1 MDERRYL
8 VSTSRAYSG
17 RHQLGLCLTNMS
29 GFPLTTPSGLPMTER
44 LTFAEA
50 LRLMETFLG
59 GVPEAGPTER
69 RRWAEYWAHGNLRL

>member
-8 VSTSRAYSG
+8 VTTNRAYSG

-29 GFPLTTPSGLPMTER
+29 GFPLVTPRGAPMAER

-59 GVPEAGPTER
+59 GVPEAGPIEH
-69 RRWAEYWAHGNLRL
+69 RRWADYFATGNLRP